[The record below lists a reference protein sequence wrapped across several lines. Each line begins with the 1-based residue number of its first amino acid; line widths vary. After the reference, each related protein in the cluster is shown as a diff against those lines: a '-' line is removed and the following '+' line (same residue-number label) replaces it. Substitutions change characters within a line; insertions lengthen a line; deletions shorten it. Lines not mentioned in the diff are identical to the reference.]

1 MEHQKKDV
9 PNVTISA
16 QPNVDYEDER
26 SLVYPVVA
34 IHAMSSW
41 GEEICKSY
49 SVNGFFI
56 DKKVYFED
64 LSKKAITHS
73 NIRLC

>member
-34 IHAMSSW
+34 IHARHDLLAGGKDVSCCVY
-41 GEEICKSY
+41 GI
-49 SVNGFFI
+49 FI
-56 DKKVYFED
+56 
-64 LSKKAITHS
+64 
-73 NIRLC
+73 R